1 MDYNLYMT
9 IKDSLGLEVNSV
21 LWRLNVL
28 LQNGYSVN
36 LRNGMV
42 YYSESKTLEEG
53 EPSEVVSLIHT
64 FKKELDLF
72 LYPDGLINQQKPVPI
87 VPTGEDNP
95 DEIRIHEEETEKF
108 LKFVSELPKVRFYHK
123 IFSFYLRLR

>member
-1 MDYNLYMT
+1 MT
-9 IKDSLGLEVNSV
+9 IEDSWGLEVNSV

-28 LQNGYSVN
+28 LQNGYFVD
-36 LRNGMV
+36 LRNGV
-42 YYSESKTLEEG
+42 VFNRKLNTFKED

-64 FKKELDLF
+64 FKRELNLH
-72 LYPDGLINQQKPVPI
+72 LHPDGLIVQQKPVLLR
-87 VPTGEDNP
+87 EDNP
-95 DEIRIHEEETEKF
+95 NQIRIHEEETEKF

>member
-72 LYPDGLINQQKPVPI
+72 LKANNNQDLFQ
-87 VPTGEDNP
+87 
-95 DEIRIHEEETEKF
+95 IRWKF
-108 LKFVSELPKVRFYHK
+108 GDRAFGGSMKLEGV
-123 IFSFYLRLR
+123 

>member
-53 EPSEVVSLIHT
+53 ESSEVVSLIHT
-64 FKKELDLF
+64 FKKELNLF
-72 LYPDGLINQQKPVPI
+72 LYPDGLIVQQKPLLI
-87 VPTGEDNP
+87 GEDNP
-95 DEIRIHEEETEKF
+95 DQIRIHEEETEKF

>member
-1 MDYNLYMT
+1 MT
-9 IKDSLGLEVNSV
+9 FKNSFGIETNTV
-21 LWRLNVL
+21 LLRLNTL
-28 LQNGYSVN
+28 LQNGYSVDLSN
-36 LRNGMV
+36 DVV
-42 YYSESKTLEEG
+42 YYRDSDSLEEG

-64 FKKELDLF
+64 FKKELNLF
-72 LYPDGLINQQKPVPI
+72 LYPDGLINQQKPVLI
-87 VPTGEDNP
+87 GEDNP

>member
-1 MDYNLYMT
+1 MT
-9 IKDSLGLEVNSV
+9 IKDSFGLEVNSV

-28 LQNGYSVN
+28 LQNGYSVD
-36 LRNGMV
+36 LRNGVV
-42 YYSESKTLEEG
+42 YYRESKTLEEG

-64 FKKELDLF
+64 FKKELNLF
-72 LYPDGLINQQKPVPI
+72 LYPDGLINQQKPVLI
-87 VPTGEDNP
+87 GEDNP

>member
-1 MDYNLYMT
+1 MT
-9 IKDSLGLEVNSV
+9 IKDSFGLETNSV

-28 LQNGYSVN
+28 LQNGYSVD
-36 LRNGMV
+36 LSNGMV
-42 YYSESKTLEEG
+42 YYRESKTFKEG

-64 FKKELDLF
+64 FKNELDLF

-87 VPTGEDNP
+87 GEDNP
-95 DEIRIHEEETEKF
+95 DQIRIHEEETEKF

>member
-1 MDYNLYMT
+1 MT
-9 IKDSLGLEVNSV
+9 IKDSFGLEVSSV

-28 LQNGYSVN
+28 LQNGYSVD
-36 LRNGMV
+36 LSNGMV

-64 FKKELDLF
+64 FKKELNLF
-72 LYPDGLINQQKPVPI
+72 LYPDGLINSQTLTKL
-87 VPTGEDNP
+87 TEENP
-95 DEIRIHEEETEKF
+95 DDIRIHEEEHEKF
-108 LKFVSELPKVRFYHK
+108 VKFVSELPKVRFYHK

>member
-64 FKKELDLF
+64 FKKELNLF
-72 LYPDGLINQQKPVPI
+72 LYPDGLIVQQKPVLI
-87 VPTGEDNP
+87 GEDNP
-95 DEIRIHEEETEKF
+95 DQIRIHEEETEKF

>member
-64 FKKELDLF
+64 FKKELNLF
-72 LYPDGLINQQKPVPI
+72 LYPDGLIVQQKPLLI
-87 VPTGEDNP
+87 GEDNP
-95 DEIRIHEEETEKF
+95 DQIRIHEEETEKF